1 MNIKK
6 NIEVLLENGFHF
18 NTISKLTK
26 NQIRVL
32 VEKINKEETKEA
44 VTVTKEP
51 PKPTE
56 VIKASGT
63 GPMVIKPSSTEP
75 LKIGVEGNV
84 KISDVPVGT
93 KVEALENKELKEKF
107 ESKAQQGLFW
117 AKCKNSTGKTKKKW
131 CKMAEEFSDSTSKK
145 QYKDMPEKK
154 HPEKNV
160 NKKTIKSSKSK
171 TNESQEKFL
180 EDSIVEMLEKH
191 INPSMTKSNL
201 VKSINERVK
210 NNNFTLMKPKKL
222 DMFSEEQ
229 GIEMKRPI
237 TKLPSMDEDTETAP
251 SKPEIKPGTKKP
263 GKRNPFKK
271 PGPKENPKAE
281 DQKNDFMSV
290 ISSLL
295 RR

>member
-44 VTVTKEP
+44 VTVSKEP

-56 VIKASGT
+56 VITASGT
-63 GPMVIKPSSTEP
+63 GPMAIKKPGTPPLEIDVNGS
-75 LKIGVEGNV
+75 LKIPNV
-84 KISDVPVGT
+84 PAGT
-93 KVEALENKELKEKF
+93 KVEALENKEIKEKF

-117 AKCKNSTGKTKKKW
+117 AKCENSTGKTKEKW
-131 CKMAEEFSDSTSKK
+131 CRMAKEFSAETTKK

-154 HPEKNV
+154 HPEKTV
-160 NKKTIKSSKSK
+160 KKKTIKKSKSK
-171 TNESQEKFL
+171 TNEGQEKFL

-222 DMFSEEQ
+222 DMFSQDE

-237 TKLPSMDEDTETAP
+237 TKLSSMDEDTETAP

>member
-44 VTVTKEP
+44 VTVTPSTGFKTTAQAGDEI
-51 PKPTE
+51 
-56 VIKASGT
+56 VIGNT
-63 GPMVIKPSSTEP
+63 IIKPKGP
-75 LKIGVEGNV
+75 VEV
-84 KISDVPVGT
+84 DS
-93 KVEALENKELKEKF
+93 KEKPGMAREGEIKEKF
-107 ESKAQQGLFW
+107 ESEAQQGLFW
-117 AKCKNSTGKTKKKW
+117 TKCENSTGKTKEKW
-131 CKMAEEFSDSTSKK
+131 CRMAKEFSAKTTKK

-154 HPEKNV
+154 HPEKTV
-160 NKKTIKSSKSK
+160 KKKTIKKSKSK
-171 TNESQEKFL
+171 TNEGQEKFL

-222 DMFSEEQ
+222 DMFSQDE

-237 TKLPSMDEDTETAP
+237 TKLSSMDEDTETAP

>member
-32 VEKINKEETKEA
+32 VEKINKEEAKEA

-63 GPMVIKPSSTEP
+63 GPMAIKKPGDKP
-75 LKIGVEGNV
+75 LQIDVKGGSLTIPNV
-84 KISDVPVGT
+84 PAGT
-93 KVEALENKELKEKF
+93 KVEALENKEIKEKF

-117 AKCKNSTGKTKKKW
+117 SKCENSTGKTKEKW
-131 CKMAEEFSDSTSKK
+131 CRIAKKFSAETTKK

-154 HPEKNV
+154 HPEKTV
-160 NKKTIKSSKSK
+160 KKTTKKQ
-171 TNESQEKFL
+171 TDESYERFL

-222 DMFSEEQ
+222 DMFSEEA

-237 TKLPSMDEDTETAP
+237 TKLSSMDEDTETAP